1 MEYGTGSC
9 QGRAAHTQD
18 RPGPRDHASA
28 QNGFDYH
35 SIPLE
40 RMAYDLDGRFSAA
53 PGTPF
58 SVRDEVTRRLSSP

>member
-1 MEYGTGSC
+1 MQRYVTGW
-9 QGRAAHTQD
+9 
-18 RPGPRDHASA
+18 A

-53 PGTPF
+53 PGAPF